1 MLPDFRILNPIELEK
16 VEDFLNKCFSHCN
29 LYILN
34 ILKREKKRD
43 WFKKYYFWNTFRE
56 D

>member
-1 MLPDFRILNPIELEK
+1 MLPDFKILNPIELEK

-34 ILKREKKRD
+34 ILKREKK
-43 WFKKYYFWNTFRE
+43 KLI
-56 D
+56 